1 MNKTRVI
8 YLDLLKIMAAIFV
21 VFNHYSYF
29 VTTNS
34 FFSNIV
40 MTIMFVICKVAV
52 PIFIMVSG
60 ALILSKK
67 ITYKEIFTK
76 RIFRIIVPLFIVS
89 IIFTFEYSG
98 GINFNNI
105 LLFILS
111 LFMDTGNNFIPYWL
125 WYLYALIG
133 LYIMTPFLKK
143 MVLKF
148 DKKDYKM
155 FILFFVIG
163 VGVLNLISS
172 IILVFF
178 GKSYAFNS
186 SFMNTIF
193 SNTVGLYVLGYYLYN
208 NKVSDKLK
216 NYSWIILICSLIFG
230 VIFTYYGVFY
240 KGYIYND
247 IAVWWNLFTVLA
259 SGAIFVLFKYYFS
272 DLKLS
277 DRLRKFVYEFSN
289 TSFGIYLI
297 HPLLYEVLMNASF
310 INAIILKNTI
320 LGCLSMC
327 IIGITTISIFVWL
340 LRKIP
345 LFRKFL

>member
-1 MNKTRVI
+1 MLKSIFSKINKFVSDVI
-8 YLDLLKIMAAIFV
+8 DKI
-21 VFNHYSYF
+21 
-29 VTTNS
+29 TNKEPWYKYYDKGGKIEYP
-34 FFSNIV
+34 NL
-40 MTIMFVICKVAV
+40 TIYE
-52 PIFIMVSG
+52 
-60 ALILSKK
+60 LIEKTCNAYPNNYAFEYYGKK

-178 GKSYAFNS
+178 CFSYAFNS

-208 NKVSDKLK
+208 SKVSDKLK
-216 NYSWIILICSLIFG
+216 NYTWIILICRI
-230 VIFTYYGVFY
+230 II
-240 KGYIYND
+240 K
-247 IAVWWNLFTVLA
+247 IA
-259 SGAIFVLFKYYFS
+259 FK
-272 DLKLS
+272 
-277 DRLRKFVYEFSN
+277 
-289 TSFGIYLI
+289 T
-297 HPLLYEVLMNASF
+297 
-310 INAIILKNTI
+310 II
-320 LGCLSMC
+320 
-327 IIGITTISIFVWL
+327 
-340 LRKIP
+340 
-345 LFRKFL
+345 